1 MHDLPIDELL
11 PDIIASL
18 RSHATVVVEAA
29 PGAGK
34 TTRLP
39 LALLRAGCAAS
50 GEIVVLEPRRIAAR
64 LAAHFVSKSLGE
76 EVGETCGYQVRFDSK
91 VSARTRIRY
100 MTEALLTRRMRDDPE
115 LRGISVVVLDEFH
128 ERHIA
133 ADLNLALLRR
143 LQKRR
148 KEPLGLIIMS
158 ATLDGEKFARELDCP
173 RHSSEG
179 RSYPIDIRW
188 SPPPPARSN
197 AGRAAAPA
205 LAQVPRVVREW
216 VGNSNDEGNILVFLP
231 GVGEIK
237 KAARECANMAESE
250 GLEILPLHGDLSVV
264 EQHRALSPP
273 GRRALILATNVAETS
288 VTAEGVTCVIDT
300 GLARRASFE
309 AWSGL
314 PVLELAEISR
324 AATIQR
330 AGRAGRTAP
339 GTCIRLY
346 SEANWRGRSEHE
358 IPELLRLDLC
368 DSLLDLYANGI
379 GRYEDLAWLDVPPQ
393 AAITAAR
400 DTLSLLGAISEEDGG
415 ATHRLTDTGREMLRY
430 PLHPRTARL
439 LVEGRRRGIPTLA
452 AGAAAL
458 LSEPSIRRRGERT
471 FTPSDADVFADLED
485 MDRALKKGGRT
496 ARSGAGLS
504 VGIGVDSG
512 VHLGACRQVDR
523 SRKQLIKITR
533 QRVGQNPGSDS
544 YPVPNA
550 TEDQEE
556 ALLRSLLCAYPDR
569 VARVRGESGN
579 ERSLLVTGGTTATL
593 SDESALGAAEFALAL
608 TLQEHRY
615 GKGPGRVIVRS
626 AARIEADWLI
636 DEFSDDVEERE
647 TFTWNADRE
656 RVLGTSD
663 LTYRGLTLV
672 STKMRGVSKEASAV
686 LRKAALSAGAEKFVD
701 DSAAIPALVARSAL
715 CAEYRPGIQA
725 LNEEVVRE
733 GLSNLCEGMTSFK
746 ELRDANLLAILEQQ
760 LGPNGT
766 AELARL
772 TPRSVTLA
780 GRRRV
785 QVHYESAK
793 PPWIASRLQDFFGL
807 QQSPTIMDGQLPL
820 VLHLLAPNQRAVQ
833 ITTDL
838 PGFWERHYPALR
850 RTLMRRYP
858 KHAWPENP

>member
-18 RSHATVVVEAA
+18 RGRGTVVVEAA

-39 LALLRAGCAAS
+39 LALLRAGFAAT

-64 LAAHFVSKSLGE
+64 LAAHFVSELLGE

-148 KEPLGLIIMS
+148 QEPLGLIIMS

-173 RHSSEG
+173 RHTSEG

-197 AGRAAAPA
+197 AGSAAAPA

-250 GLEILPLHGDLSVV
+250 GLEILPLHGDLNVA

-400 DTLSLLGAISEEDGG
+400 DTLSLLGAIRSEEDG

-471 FTPSDADVFADLED
+471 FMRSDADVFADLED

-496 ARSGAGLS
+496 APSS
-504 VGIGVDSG
+504 VDI
-512 VHLGACRQVDR
+512 GACRQVDR
-523 SRKQLIKITR
+523 SRKQLIKIT
-533 QRVGQNPGSDS
+533 GQQLKQNSEPASA
-544 YPVPNA
+544 PAPNA
-550 TEDQEE
+550 PEEQEE

-579 ERSLLVTGGTTATL
+579 ERSLLLTGGTTATL
-593 SDESALGAAEFALAL
+593 SEESALGAADFALAL
-608 TLQEHRY
+608 TLQEHRHS
-615 GKGPGRVIVRS
+615 KRPGRVIVRS

-636 DEFSDDVEERE
+636 DECPEDIEERE

-663 LTYRGLTLV
+663 LIYRGLTLV
-672 STKMRGVSKEASAV
+672 STKMLPDSNEASAV
-686 LRKAALSAGAEKFVD
+686 LRKAALGAGAEKFVAD
-701 DSAAIPALVARSAL
+701 PAAIPALVARSAL
-715 CAEYRPGIQA
+715 CAEHRHGIQA
-725 LNEEVVRE
+725 LNEEAVRE

-746 ELRDANLLAILEQQ
+746 ELRDANLLAILEQR

-772 TPRSVTLA
+772 TPRSVTLT

-785 QVHYESAK
+785 QVHYESGK

-807 QQSPTIMDGQLPL
+807 QQSPTIMGGQLPL

-833 ITTDL
+833 ITADL